1 MQINP
6 IFDSSVSAAPVGF
19 KACVNAVCQFY
30 DALFTNN
37 VTVTILVGYG
47 TIGGVAMP
55 ADAAG
60 ESASA
65 YYLNFYSKVVAALN
79 AENAPGA
86 SALPGQNPQIG
97 LLALSQ
103 AQSFALGLGGG
114 LGLDGEVGFANSLP
128 FAFQPAQNGPV
139 PAGSYDF
146 AGVVEHE
153 ISEVL
158 GRTSYIPLGHT
169 GIADLYRYQAAA
181 ILQTGSGGP
190 SYFSLDGGVSALHG
204 WNNLG
209 IINGDLG
216 DWSPSSTPDAYDAQL
231 SPGHIDPVTAVDK
244 QLMAALGWNEATNAA
259 ALTVAGAVPVLTAA
273 AAIAEIEAHA
283 AAFVT
288 VADSAAALSRSA
300 DTLQLLAANG
310 NIAAIEP
317 SDSQPISLSAVQ
329 LVQDSAFLGLIAAP
343 YQLTV
348 ATAKGVVTEDVI
360 ASPGSPADL
369 PSMAQIA
376 ALFAAML
383 GRAPDPL
390 ALSYYQGIAT
400 GAAPPPLTV
409 YADWFIQ
416 SPEYADDPRHAYA
429 ADQAGDT
436 QFILD
441 AYAGLLQRT
450 PSQAEIGYY
459 LSLIGLMTQG
469 GATRLQSHADMVLDF
484 SQSPEFMADI
494 TVAGHAMPDL
504 RHWLDLI

>member
-6 IFDSSVSAAPVGF
+6 IFDNSVGAAPLGF
-19 KACVNAVCQFY
+19 RACVNAVCQFY
-30 DALFTNN
+30 DALFTND

-55 ADAAG
+55 SNAAG
-60 ESASA
+60 ESATS
-65 YYLNFYSKVVAALN
+65 YYLSFYSKVVAALN

-86 SALPGQNPQIG
+86 SALPPQAPQIG
-97 LLALSQ
+97 LLAVSQ
-103 AQSFALGLGGG
+103 AQSIALGLGGG
-114 LGLDGEVGFANSLP
+114 IGLDGEVGFANTLP
-128 FAFQPAQNGPV
+128 FVFQPSQSGPV

-146 AGVVEHE
+146 TGVVEHE

-158 GRTSYIPLGHT
+158 GRTSYISLGHT

-181 ILQTGSGGP
+181 VPQTGNGGP
-190 SYFSLDGGVSALHG
+190 SYFSLDGGVTALRA

-209 IINGDLG
+209 QIDGDLG
-216 DWSPSSTPDAYDAQL
+216 DWSPSSTPDAYDVQV

-244 QLMAALGWNEATNAA
+244 QLMAALGWSEASNAA
-259 ALTVAGAVPVLTAA
+259 ALTVAGAVPVLTAP

-288 VADSAAALSRSA
+288 VADKAASLSLLA
-300 DTLQLLAANG
+300 DTLQLLATNG

-317 SDSQPISLSAVQ
+317 TDARPISLSGVQ
-329 LVQDSAFLGLIAAP
+329 LVQDSAFLGLIEAP
-343 YQLTV
+343 YQLAVT
-348 ATAKGVVTEDVI
+348 TAGGMVTEDVI
-360 ASPGSPADL
+360 ASAASPGDL
-369 PSMAQIA
+369 PSMSQIA
-376 ALFAAML
+376 ALFAAIL

-400 GAAPPPLTV
+400 GAAPPALTV

-416 SPEYADDPRHAYA
+416 SPEYAGDPRHAYA

-436 QFILD
+436 DFILD
-441 AYAGLLQRT
+441 SYAGLLQRT
-450 PSQAEIGYY
+450 PSPAEIAYY
-459 LSLIGLMTQG
+459 LGLIGLMTQG
-469 GATRLQSHADMVLDF
+469 GATRLQSHADILLDF
-484 SQSPEFMADI
+484 SQSPEFIADI